1 MDQAES
7 QVGQA
12 VDADRQRDPE
22 EIRHEIEQTRREVGD
37 TAAALAEK
45 ADVKAQ
51 AKTKLE
57 EIRGR
62 VEAKRRELA
71 GRASEVTPESAG
83 QAASMVGAR
92 VRENPMPLVVAGAA
106 LGGFVLGC
114 LVARR

>member
-1 MDQAES
+1 MDEAES
-7 QVGQA
+7 QGGQA
-12 VDADRQRDPE
+12 VDADMPRDPE
-22 EIRHEIEQTRREVGD
+22 EIRQEIEQTRREVGD

-106 LGGFVLGC
+106 LGGFVVGRV
-114 LVARR
+114 VARR